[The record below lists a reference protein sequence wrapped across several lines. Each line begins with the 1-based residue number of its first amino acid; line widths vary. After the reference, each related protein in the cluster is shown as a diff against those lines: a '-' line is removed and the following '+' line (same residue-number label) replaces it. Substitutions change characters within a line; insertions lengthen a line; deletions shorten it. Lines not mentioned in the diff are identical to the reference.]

1 MANNCYNTF
10 SFFGNAKVKKQVES
24 WNSEMKALVSEKAT
38 SQLESVIF
46 EVFFPNAFVNNPV
59 AFIGTKWA
67 YPDFGAS
74 IPLASDELGFV
85 SAWEAMDGFQD
96 HITGILSRLDKN
108 VVVLLM
114 SNTDSLDEAARYS
127 AMGLD
132 GEITS
137 QVAYLQFA
145 EGDDTKED
153 PQNTLF
159 YEHMRD
165 SCDDL
170 IEAVPGIKIR
180 LKAHLKFLDDAF
192 DKSLKK

>member
-1 MANNCYNTF
+1 MANKCYNTF
-10 SFFGNAKVKKQVES
+10 SFFGNAKAKKQVES
-24 WNSEMKALVSEKAT
+24 WNSEMKALVSGKT
-38 SQLESVIF
+38 TPQLESVIF
-46 EVFFPNAFVNNPV
+46 EVFFPNEFVNNPV
-59 AFIGTKWA
+59 AFLGTKWA

-74 IPLASDELGFV
+74 IPLASGELGFV
-85 SAWEAMDGFQD
+85 SAWEAMDGLQD

-114 SNTDSLDEAARYS
+114 SKTDSLDEAARYS

-132 GEITS
+132 GEIIS

-145 EGDDTKED
+145 DDDDAKED
-153 PQNTLF
+153 PQDTLF

-170 IEAVPGIKIR
+170 IDAVPGIKTR
-180 LKAHLKFLDDAF
+180 LKAHLKFLDNAF
-192 DKSLKK
+192 DESLNK